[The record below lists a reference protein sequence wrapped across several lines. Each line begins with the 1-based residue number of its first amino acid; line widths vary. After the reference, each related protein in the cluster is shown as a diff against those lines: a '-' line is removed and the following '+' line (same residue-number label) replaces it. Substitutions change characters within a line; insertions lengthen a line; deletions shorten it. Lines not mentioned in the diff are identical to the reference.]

1 MEGLTRRPPW
11 PGLYRAKG
19 MDMDI
24 RKIDETI
31 SVTPQIL
38 PQDVAG
44 LVALGFRS
52 IISNRPDGE
61 DQGQPSQD
69 QIAQAAAAAGL
80 EFRAIPVVP
89 GGLTPELADEFGA
102 ALAQLPGPVL
112 AYCRSGT
119 RSATIWGLSQSGL
132 KSRDEILTA
141 AARAGYDLRGIA
153 GALRDPE

>member
-1 MEGLTRRPPW
+1 
-11 PGLYRAKG
+11 

-24 RKIDETI
+24 RKIDDTI

-38 PQDVAG
+38 ETELAE
-44 LVALGFRS
+44 LAALGFRS
-52 IISNRPDGE
+52 VISNRPDGE
-61 DQGQPSQD
+61 EMGQPTQA
-69 QIAQAAAAAGL
+69 QIAAAAAAAGL
-80 EFRAIPVVP
+80 DFRFIPVRP
-89 GGLTPELADEFGA
+89 GGLTPELVEEFGQA
-102 ALAQLPGPVL
+102 MEDLPGPVL